1 MVLPASKK
9 MKKILF
15 IEDDNILQKAVSEV
29 LEKKG
34 FKVISAFDGIS
45 GLKVAKEEK
54 PDLILLD
61 LILPKL
67 DGFGVLKELKETS
80 DTSEIP
86 VLVLTN
92 LEDLESLQKVVE
104 FGVKDY
110 LVKSEYS
117 LEELVKKIEETIK

>member
-1 MVLPASKK
+1 

-45 GLKVAKEEK
+45 GLKMAEKEK

-67 DGFGVLKELKETS
+67 DGFGVLEKLKKNSE
-80 DTSEIP
+80 TSEIP

-92 LEDLESLQKVVE
+92 LEDLENLQKVIE
-104 FGVKDY
+104 MGVKDY

-117 LEELVKKIEETIK
+117 LEELIKKIEETLK